1 MLDKLKNRK
10 TKVGV
15 VGMGYV
21 GLPLALSLAE
31 AGFEVIGVDID
42 ETKIKALQKG
52 LLTFAKREPGLGELL
67 TKIHRKGNCV
77 FTKDHKKLVDADA
90 AVITVQTP
98 LMKNRLRP
106 DYRVL
111 LKAVKTASTV
121 LSGGSLF
128 VVQSTIAPGTSRE
141 LILPLLSKDIFY
153 AYVPERVVPGKM
165 LATLKGLP
173 RIIGADDKISALAAK
188 HLYRPITE
196 GEIDE
201 VDVATA
207 EITKTAENSYR
218 FMDINFAN
226 ALSLICEEL
235 GVSYQDVRRLA
246 NRRDNIHLLQPGA
259 GIGGHCIPKDPWLLV
274 WKSKSRHLKNLFKQ
288 GKLINSSMP
297 EHLAELVKRGLAGAR
312 IPARK
317 AVVAVL
323 GYSYREGSDDTRET
337 PAEAAISYLKKNN
350 IRFVIHDPLVPRFQ
364 GDLIKILKGKDAAV
378 VLTAHEEYRKLRPET
393 IKKLL
398 RTPLVI
404 DGRQTWEAGAMRK
417 AGITFL
423 QIGEGVKENEK
434 RIN

>member
-31 AGFEVIGVDID
+31 VGFEVIGVDID

-77 FTKDHKKLVDADA
+77 FTKDYKKLVDADA

-173 RIIGADDKISALAAK
+173 RIIGADDKISTLAAK

-196 GEIDE
+196 GVIDE

-226 ALSLICEEL
+226 ALAMVCEEN

-297 EHLAELVKRGLAGAR
+297 EHLAELVKRGLAGAG

-323 GYSYREGSDDTRET
+323 GYSYREGSDDIRET
-337 PAEAAISYLKKNN
+337 PAEASVSYLKKNN
-350 IRFVIHDPLVPRFQ
+350 IRFVVHDPLVPQFQ
-364 GDLIKILKGKDAAV
+364 GDLAKVLRGKDAAV

-423 QIGEGVKENEK
+423 QIGERVKENEK